1 MMGGSGSGSRLRED
15 AMEIWRSAVDAVRGD
30 VAVEAKVKFDGQTL
44 AVGGWEIG
52 RDEFDS
58 ILLVGT
64 GKATAAMAAGFLR
77 AIGDSIDVRGRINV
91 PGGTAEG
98 LDLGRIEV
106 CEARDPG
113 VNEPTER
120 AWSGTE
126 ASLRDVAT
134 APQRELVVVLLSGGG
149 SAMWV
154 APVEGVSWNDKLAV
168 TRHLSAS
175 GASIGELNTVRKRLS
190 RIKGGGLRRVRRAG
204 PMVTLVLS
212 DVIGDPLDTIASGPT
227 VPDLRKPG
235 MALEVLEKFDPQ
247 RALPASVYAAVSRPP
262 AEFVWPDDPY
272 RDVVTIGNNP
282 AATAAAA
289 ATARR
294 LGYHVSTHDAT
305 GQEGTA
311 EEVGVRLADET
322 IDVLHG
328 CGGAMSHPTCLISGG
343 EPVVRLVDA
352 ARRGK
357 GGRNQQLVLAAMI
370 RLASS
375 RDFDAYDMQRLLFL
389 SGGTDG
395 EDGPTDA
402 AGAILT
408 EGVWDE
414 AQRQGLDPAD
424 YLGRNDAYHFFA
436 KTGGL
441 LLTGPTG
448 TNVGDVR
455 IVLAR

>member
-1 MMGGSGSGSRLRED
+1 MMGASGGLRLREE

-30 VAVEAKVKFDGQTL
+30 AAVEAKVKFDGRTL
-44 AVGGWEIG
+44 RVGDWVIG

-77 AIGDSIDVRGRINV
+77 AIGDAIEVRGRINV
-91 PGGTAEG
+91 PRGTAEG
-98 LDLGRIEV
+98 LELGRIEV

-120 AWSGTE
+120 AWAGTE
-126 ASLRDVAT
+126 ATLRDVGSAT
-134 APQRELVVVLLSGGG
+134 RRQLVVVLLSGGG

-154 APVEGVSWNDKLAV
+154 APVEGVSWNDKLDV

-175 GASIGELNTVRKRLS
+175 GASIGELNSVRKRLS
-190 RIKGGGLRRVRRAG
+190 RIKGGGLRRVRNSG

-227 VPDLRKPG
+227 VPDSRKPG
-235 MALEVLEKFDPQ
+235 VALEVLRKFDPQ
-247 RALPASVYAAVSRPP
+247 RSLPASVYAAVSRPP
-262 AEFVWPDDPY
+262 VEFVWPDAPY
-272 RDVVTIGNNP
+272 RDVVIIGNNP

-311 EEVGVRLADET
+311 EEVGVRLADEA

-328 CGGAMSHPTCLISGG
+328 CGGAMSHPMCLISGG

-370 RLASS
+370 RLAAS
-375 RDFDAYDMQRLLFL
+375 RDFDSHDRQRLLFL
-389 SGGTDG
+389 AGGTDG

-408 EGVWDE
+408 EEVWE
-414 AQRQGLDPAD
+414 AAETQGLDPAD
-424 YLGRNDAYHFFA
+424 YLGRNDAYHFF
-436 KTGGL
+436 KRTGGL
-441 LLTGPTG
+441 MLTGPTG